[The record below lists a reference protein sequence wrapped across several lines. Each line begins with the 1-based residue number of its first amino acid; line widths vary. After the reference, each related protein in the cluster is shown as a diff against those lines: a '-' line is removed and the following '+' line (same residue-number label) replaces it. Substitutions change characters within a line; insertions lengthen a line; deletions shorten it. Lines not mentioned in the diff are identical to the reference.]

1 VIRVPINEK
10 GSATSKR
17 VEYRAP
23 DPSANPYL
31 AFSAIVAAGIDGI
44 NKKTEPGNPVN
55 ENIYKM
61 TDTQRK
67 SLGIGTLPSSL
78 DESLT
83 ALKSDSSYLDI
94 CFHNELID
102 TYIKLKN
109 DEILEIGNDKSKLKQ
124 FVFYND
130 V

>member
-1 VIRVPINEK
+1 
-10 GSATSKR
+10 
-17 VEYRAP
+17 
-23 DPSANPYL
+23 
-31 AFSAIVAAGIDGI
+31 
-44 NKKTEPGNPVN
+44 
-55 ENIYKM
+55 M

-67 SLGIGTLPSSL
+67 SLGIGTFPSSL
-78 DESLT
+78 DEALT
-83 ALKSDSSYLDI
+83 ALKSDSRYLDI

-109 DEILEIGNDKSKLKQ
+109 DEILEIGNDTSKLKQ

>member
-1 VIRVPINEK
+1 
-10 GSATSKR
+10 
-17 VEYRAP
+17 
-23 DPSANPYL
+23 
-31 AFSAIVAAGIDGI
+31 
-44 NKKTEPGNPVN
+44 
-55 ENIYKM
+55 M
-61 TDTQRK
+61 TDAQRK

-109 DEILEIGNDKSKLKQ
+109 DEILEIGSDKSKLKQ